1 MAGMFT
7 TPDLCDA
14 HPDHVR
20 VLETPFANF
29 GGREAFCGPV
39 TTVRCFEDNSKV
51 KALAGTDVSGNIMVV
66 DGGGSTR
73 RALLGDEIA
82 ANALRHGWAG
92 FVIFG
97 AVRDVEILRTLD
109 LGVRAIAPCPVK
121 TVKRDLGDVDVD
133 LRFGGVTISP
143 GGWIYADAN
152 GIVYSAHPL
161 DV

>member
-1 MAGMFT
+1 MFT